1 MPPAKKSTAFLVQ
14 DLSFIVAG
22 AKKHAKTLPP
32 AVSGLTKELA
42 GLQAELQALNVDQ
55 EQLKGALK
63 AKTDAIKTTLR
74 AARAKRLRIV
84 RLAEGTFGPKGG
96 EMADFRSRG
105 EG

>member
-1 MPPAKKSTAFLVQ
+1 MPPAKKSTVFLIQ

-42 GLQAELQALNVDQ
+42 GLQAELQALNVEQ
-55 EQLKGALK
+55 EQLKGQLK
-63 AKTDAIKTTLR
+63 AKTDAIKTMLR
-74 AARAKRLRIV
+74 TARAKRLRIV
-84 RLAEGTFGPKGG
+84 KLAEGTFGPRAA
-96 EMADFRSRG
+96 EMADFRSKG